1 MQRDRL
7 PILVVVAAL
16 LAAMLA
22 GAALVA
28 PTDARSA
35 DASADRSISVDATG
49 SADAAPDRAVVRVAV
64 TANGDDPAAV
74 RDDLAANADALR
86 ESLAAAGVDESQYE
100 TAEYRIDARR
110 DERGDTPEVAGYRG
124 VHGFV
129 VRLEDPQ
136 RAGDVIDAA
145 ANASAEVQHVRFT
158 LSEERRTELREQ
170 AIENAMTDA
179 RSQADT
185 VAENGDLQ
193 VTGVNSVDAS
203 QQRYRPVE
211 YDAAAPRAAE
221 AGGTSVET
229 GDVSVSYQVRV
240 TYDATRA

>member
-110 DERGDTPEVAGYRG
+110 DERG
-124 VHGFV
+124 
-129 VRLEDPQ
+129 
-136 RAGDVIDAA
+136 
-145 ANASAEVQHVRFT
+145 
-158 LSEERRTELREQ
+158 
-170 AIENAMTDA
+170 
-179 RSQADT
+179 
-185 VAENGDLQ
+185 
-193 VTGVNSVDAS
+193 
-203 QQRYRPVE
+203 
-211 YDAAAPRAAE
+211 
-221 AGGTSVET
+221 
-229 GDVSVSYQVRV
+229 
-240 TYDATRA
+240 